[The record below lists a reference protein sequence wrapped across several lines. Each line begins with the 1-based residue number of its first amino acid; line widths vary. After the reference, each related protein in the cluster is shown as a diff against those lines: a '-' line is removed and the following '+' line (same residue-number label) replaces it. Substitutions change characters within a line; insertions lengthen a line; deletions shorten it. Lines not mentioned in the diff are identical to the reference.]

1 MFFIMGVSQGQKQL
15 EYHQTVICGVCGA
28 YGRYEV
34 FMTYM
39 YLSFFF
45 IPLFKWNKQYLV
57 RTSCC
62 GSVYSL
68 DPEIGRAIERG
79 EQIEITEDA
88 LVLQSSGKTAAQQGA
103 GGSKRC
109 PDCGYEADPEFE
121 YCPKCG
127 RRLDV

>member
-1 MFFIMGVSQGQKQL
+1 MFFIMGVSQGHKQL
-15 EYHQTVICGVCGA
+15 DYHQTMICSVCGS

-45 IPLFKWNKQYLV
+45 IPLFKWNKQYIV

-68 DPEIGRAIERG
+68 DPQVGRTIEAG
-79 EQIEITEDA
+79 GQVEITADD
-88 LVLQSSGKTAAQQGA
+88 LVLQSG
-103 GGSKRC
+103 GGSSDGTAQGTQKIC
-109 PDCGYEADPEFE
+109 PSCGYEAASDFE

-127 RRLDV
+127 RRLDI